1 MDNTLCNYL
10 TICHL
15 FSGKLNQL
23 PLNKASLFPVPLYQ
37 LWIYFYLWK
46 FYQYFKPKSNIIYSR
61 KSHITWFLVLH
72 VSILHK
78 LYKIHI
84 INMPPKTYFLKFNLS
99 SSCWLIK
106 INISG
111 IQYFQS
117 EKLIISFSHLT
128 AFKRFS
134 TKKKIQI
141 LKTEWKAL
149 NNFLAASL
157 SFPQHVLWFLAIPIY
172 LLRIHYALLYLC
184 FHTFKSLG
192 FGATS
197 IIWIYWYENFIFLPI
212 ISPN

>member
-1 MDNTLCNYL
+1 M
-10 TICHL
+10 
-15 FSGKLNQL
+15 
-23 PLNKASLFPVPLYQ
+23 FPFC
-37 LWIYFYLWK
+37 I
-46 FYQYFKPKSNIIYSR
+46 SC
-61 KSHITWFLVLH
+61 IT
-72 VSILHK
+72 SILLTCLPK
-78 LYKIHI
+78 HI
-84 INMPPKTYFLKFNLS
+84 SLKFNLS

-106 INISG
+106 INLSG

-134 TKKKIQI
+134 TKKKKKFLI

-172 LLRIHYALLYLC
+172 LVQIHYALLYLC
-184 FHTFKSLG
+184 FHTFKSSG

-197 IIWIYWYENFIFLPI
+197 IIWIYRYENFIFLPI
-212 ISPN
+212 ISPKLKYIKSHFFIPARQLT